1 MEYKIGDVVRI
12 KYDLQLGEKYGMCKV
27 TKNMLDYRGTLQ
39 TIEYIDPDG
48 DLCLSDNTPCVW
60 DKNMVELVK
69 DNLEQSN
76 CVNEV
81 KEVDDMKY
89 KIGDVVRIKDD
100 IQEGEKYGELY
111 VMDYMLPFR
120 GTIDIIENIDE
131 DGDYHLANN
140 KNPYMWSEEMLEP
153 IGLKDDL
160 KEEMKEK
167 NNMGYEI
174 GDVVMVK
181 ENLQEGEKYGECNVI
196 KDMLKFRGVVDVI
209 KSIDIDGD
217 FYLENNPYIWNKDM
231 LESFASPEGVT
242 LSSDLKSVKMDRLG
256 IYEYILNHLEETYR
270 DKNNDYGNS
279 VSDTYDKFG
288 CVSFLVRITDKY
300 NRLMTLCNPNAP
312 EQKVKD
318 EKIDDTILDLANY
331 CLLWLVERE
340 YRNQ

>member
-1 MEYKIGDVVRI
+1 
-12 KYDLQLGEKYGMCKV
+12 
-27 TKNMLDYRGTLQ
+27 
-39 TIEYIDPDG
+39 
-48 DLCLSDNTPCVW
+48 
-60 DKNMVELVK
+60 
-69 DNLEQSN
+69 
-76 CVNEV
+76 
-81 KEVDDMKY
+81 MKY

-100 IQEGEKYGELY
+100 IQEGEKYGDLN

-120 GTIDIIENIDE
+120 GTIDIIESIDE

-140 KNPYMWSEEMLEP
+140 NNPYMWNKEMLEP
-153 IGLKDDL
+153 IGLKDDF
-160 KEEMKEK
+160 KDEMKEK

-174 GDVVMVK
+174 GDLVMVK

-196 KDMLKFRGVVDVI
+196 KDMLKFRGVVDTI

-242 LSSDLKSVKMDRLG
+242 LSSDLKSVKMDRSG

-270 DKNNDYGNS
+270 AKNNDYGNS
-279 VSDTYDKFG
+279 VADTYDKFG

>member
-12 KYDLQLGEKYGMCKV
+12 KDDLQAGK
-27 TKNMLDYRGTLQ
+27 
-39 TIEYIDPDG
+39 
-48 DLCLSDNTPCVW
+48 
-60 DKNMVELVK
+60 
-69 DNLEQSN
+69 
-76 CVNEV
+76 
-81 KEVDDMKY
+81 
-89 KIGDVVRIKDD
+89 
-100 IQEGEKYGELY
+100 KYGECVALIG
-111 VMDYMLPFR
+111 MLKFR
-120 GTIDIIENIDE
+120 GKIDTIENIDR
-131 DGDYHLANN
+131 DGDFYLSDNDNTYVWN
-140 KNPYMWSEEMLEP
+140 KDMVEP

-174 GDVVMVK
+174 GDIVMVK

-217 FYLENNPYIWNKDM
+217 FHLENNPYTWNKDM

-242 LSSDLKSVKMDRLG
+242 LTSNLKSVKMDRLG

-270 DKNNDYGNS
+270 AKNNDYGNS
-279 VSDTYDKFG
+279 IADTYDKFG

>member
-1 MEYKIGDVVRI
+1 
-12 KYDLQLGEKYGMCKV
+12 
-27 TKNMLDYRGTLQ
+27 
-39 TIEYIDPDG
+39 
-48 DLCLSDNTPCVW
+48 
-60 DKNMVELVK
+60 
-69 DNLEQSN
+69 
-76 CVNEV
+76 
-81 KEVDDMKY
+81 MKY

-100 IQEGEKYGELY
+100 LQAGKKYGGCVALIG
-111 VMDYMLPFR
+111 MLKFR
-120 GTIDIIENIDE
+120 GKIDTIENIDR
-131 DGDYHLANN
+131 DGDFYLSDNDNAYVWN
-140 KNPYMWSEEMLEP
+140 KDMVEP

-217 FYLENNPYIWNKDM
+217 FHLENNPYIWSKDM

-242 LSSDLKSVKMDRLG
+242 LTSNLKSVKMDRLG
-256 IYEYILNHLEETYR
+256 IYEYILNHLEETYEA
-270 DKNNDYGNS
+270 KNNDYGNS
-279 VSDTYDKFG
+279 IADTYEKFG

>member
-1 MEYKIGDVVRI
+1 
-12 KYDLQLGEKYGMCKV
+12 
-27 TKNMLDYRGTLQ
+27 
-39 TIEYIDPDG
+39 
-48 DLCLSDNTPCVW
+48 
-60 DKNMVELVK
+60 
-69 DNLEQSN
+69 
-76 CVNEV
+76 
-81 KEVDDMKY
+81 MKY

-100 IQEGEKYGELY
+100 IQEGEKYGDLN

-120 GTIDIIENIDE
+120 GTIDIIESIDE

-140 KNPYMWSEEMLEP
+140 NNPYMWNKEMLEP

-174 GDVVMVK
+174 GDIVMVK

-196 KDMLKFRGVVDVI
+196 KDMLKFRGVVDII

-340 YRNQ
+340 YKNQ

>member
-12 KYDLQLGEKYGMCKV
+12 KDDLQAGKKYGGCV
-27 TKNMLDYRGTLQ
+27 ALIGML
-39 TIEYIDPDG
+39 
-48 DLCLSDNTPCVW
+48 
-60 DKNMVELVK
+60 K
-69 DNLEQSN
+69 
-76 CVNEV
+76 
-81 KEVDDMKY
+81 
-89 KIGDVVRIKDD
+89 
-100 IQEGEKYGELY
+100 
-111 VMDYMLPFR
+111 FR
-120 GTIDIIENIDE
+120 GKIDTIENIDR
-131 DGDYHLANN
+131 DGDFYLSDNDNAYVWN
-140 KNPYMWSEEMLEP
+140 KDMVEP

-174 GDVVMVK
+174 GDIVMVK

-217 FYLENNPYIWNKDM
+217 FHLENNPYIWNKDM

-242 LSSDLKSVKMDRLG
+242 LTSNLKSVKMDRLG
-256 IYEYILNHLEETYR
+256 IYEYILNHLEETYEA
-270 DKNNDYGNS
+270 KNNDYGNS
-279 VSDTYDKFG
+279 IADTYDEFG